1 MTAVII
7 RMLVGTP
14 TRNRAV
20 VLTPLDGKRPRS
32 VPAEAYEGRP
42 GEFPGGAGPN
52 ATVAN
57 PTTLG
62 LGPMDV

>member
-7 RMLVGTP
+7 RTLVGTP

-42 GEFPGGAGPN
+42 GEFPGSVGLNSPA
-52 ATVAN
+52 AN
-57 PTTLG
+57 PTILCFE
-62 LGPMDV
+62 PMNV